1 METETKKET
10 AEYKDVESQIID
22 SPEGEFRIPE
32 GADIDVSVSE
42 TPDKKLS
49 ITETVTVDE
58 HEYLECE
65 KRWVFLLLMMVGG
78 FFGGFTYSVRG
89 GVFCN
94 AQTAN
99 FVLMAVQLGQ
109 GNWRK
114 ALYYLLPASAYL
126 LGTII
131 SEFLPKHINR
141 RKIVRWDTAF
151 VAFEMVWI
159 FALGFVPDSAP
170 PQICQVAVNFIASM
184 QFNTFR
190 QAKKIPMATTFCTN
204 HVRQVGSNLVKWLR
218 SGNKEARGKMFAHLL
233 MIGSFIAGAVASAF
247 ICGYLGGKT
256 IWCADI
262 LLLIVFFALLR
273 ADLGEEHDK
282 LDVVPHGH

>member
-1 METETKKET
+1 MFKR
-10 AEYKDVESQIID
+10 A
-22 SPEGEFRIPE
+22 
-32 GADIDVSVSE
+32 ACSV
-42 TPDKKLS
+42 T
-49 ITETVTVDE
+49 
-58 HEYLECE
+58 
-65 KRWVFLLLMMVGG
+65 R
-78 FFGGFTYSVRG
+78 RR
-89 GVFCN
+89 
-94 AQTAN
+94 AN
-99 FVLMAVQLGQ
+99 FVLMAVQLGR

-126 LGTII
+126 LGTVI

-151 VAFEMVWI
+151 VAFEMAWI
-159 FALGFVPDSAP
+159 FALGFVPDDAP

-233 MIGSFIAGAVASAF
+233 MIGSFVSGARSLQLFSAA
-247 ICGYLGGKT
+247 ISAARLSGAPKYCS
-256 IWCADI
+256 
-262 LLLIVFFALLR
+262 R
-273 ADLGEEHDK
+273 
-282 LDVVPHGH
+282 

>member
-1 METETKKET
+1 MKEK
-10 AEYKDVESQIID
+10 ALEKDKE
-22 SPEGEFRIPE
+22 
-32 GADIDVSVSE
+32 
-42 TPDKKLS
+42 L
-49 ITETVTVDE
+49 
-58 HEYLECE
+58 LECE
-65 KRWVFLLLMMVGG
+65 KLWIFAVMIAVGG
-78 FFGGFTYSVRG
+78 FLGAYTYVQKG

-151 VAFEMVWI
+151 VAFEMAWI

-218 SGNKEARGKMFAHLL
+218 SGNKEARGKKAINFTRNRSGFLIQKLKLPRKSVDISAYHRTQ
-233 MIGSFIAGAVASAF
+233 GSF
-247 ICGYLGGKT
+247 CYL
-256 IWCADI
+256 I
-262 LLLIVFFALLR
+262 LLICKAI
-273 ADLGEEHDK
+273 
-282 LDVVPHGH
+282 

>member
-1 METETKKET
+1 MKEK
-10 AEYKDVESQIID
+10 ALEKDKE
-22 SPEGEFRIPE
+22 
-32 GADIDVSVSE
+32 
-42 TPDKKLS
+42 L
-49 ITETVTVDE
+49 
-58 HEYLECE
+58 LECE
-65 KRWVFLLLMMVGG
+65 KLWIFAVMIAVGG
-78 FFGGFTYSVRG
+78 FLGAYTYVQKG

-170 PQICQVAVNFIASM
+170 ADLPGGGKLYRLNAVQHLPPGKKDTHGNDLLHQPCPSGRLESCQVASK
-184 QFNTFR
+184 R
-190 QAKKIPMATTFCTN
+190 
-204 HVRQVGSNLVKWLR
+204 
-218 SGNKEARGKMFAHLL
+218 E
-233 MIGSFIAGAVASAF
+233 
-247 ICGYLGGKT
+247 
-256 IWCADI
+256 
-262 LLLIVFFALLR
+262 
-273 ADLGEEHDK
+273 
-282 LDVVPHGH
+282 

>member
-1 METETKKET
+1 MKEK
-10 AEYKDVESQIID
+10 ALEKDKE
-22 SPEGEFRIPE
+22 
-32 GADIDVSVSE
+32 
-42 TPDKKLS
+42 L
-49 ITETVTVDE
+49 
-58 HEYLECE
+58 LECE
-65 KRWVFLLLMMVGG
+65 RLWIFAVMIAVGG
-78 FFGGFTYSVRG
+78 FLGAYTYVQKG

-151 VAFEMVWI
+151 VAFEMAWI

-233 MIGSFIAGAVASAF
+233 MIGSFIAGAVASTF